1 MSTHRHIDA
10 ICVAVLILTLLI
22 TVLFMNGEALGIR
35 VIVDED
41 AEEHGGE
48 QWFTANDRNGAWDT
62 GGATVIKLNGSCDLL
77 SQNIHSIFA
86 VSTFNTDYSFAKE
99 ER

>member
-48 QWFTANDRNGAWDT
+48 LWFTANDRNGAWDT
-62 GGATVIKLNGSCDLL
+62 GGATLIKLNGDSA
-77 SQNIHSIFA
+77 S
-86 VSTFNTDYSFAKE
+86 VSGGGA
-99 ER
+99 